1 MLKKTHLA
9 IGLALGLYFLP
20 FVNHKLLFIP
30 ITLLASLFPDIDC
43 ATSTLGKRKIFRPI
57 QMIFQHRGALHSYT
71 FCVLFS
77 LLFAFFYPV
86 FALPFF
92 LGYSFHLLADSF
104 TVNGL
109 RPLWPL
115 KVVSRGFTKTGG
127 AADRSMF
134 WIFSIVSAFLFV
146 RLFI

>member
-20 FVNHKLLFIP
+20 FVSHKLLFIP
-30 ITLLASLFPDIDC
+30 VTLVASVLPDIDSV
-43 ATSTLGKRKIFRPI
+43 TSTLGKRRIFRPF

-71 FCVLFS
+71 FFVIFS
-77 LLFAFFYPV
+77 LLFAFFNPV

-104 TVNGL
+104 TVNGIK
-109 RPLWPL
+109 PIWPF
-115 KVVSRGFTKTGG
+115 KVVSRGLTKTGG
-127 AADRSMF
+127 VADRSMF
-134 WIFSIVSAFLFV
+134 YIFSIVSIFLFI